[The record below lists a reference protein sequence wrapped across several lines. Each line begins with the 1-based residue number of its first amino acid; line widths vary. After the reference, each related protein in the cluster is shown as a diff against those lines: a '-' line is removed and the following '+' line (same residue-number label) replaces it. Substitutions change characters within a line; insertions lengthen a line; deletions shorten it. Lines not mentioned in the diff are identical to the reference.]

1 LKQLIDN
8 NNYVYNRGSEYGIY
22 IIHGFTNSTYEIR
35 DLTNYLAKKGYYT
48 VANNLPG
55 HGTSV
60 NDCNR
65 CTYIDWISF
74 VEKDIAEMSNEC
86 ENIYVIGISMG
97 SVLALHLCSVF
108 PIKAAVF
115 AATVIEFKDF
125 IGTNILT
132 PLLHKLIPL
141 HKKKYS
147 YPQKIRQSLTYHGY
161 DYWPMSA
168 VNEMRKLTNKV
179 KKELSL
185 IKNPCLIIESKK
197 DKLQLLSNVDLI
209 YNSINSLEKEKFF
222 VNDAGH
228 NLFCLSS
235 DQKIIFEKVA
245 SFIKQNKY

>member
-1 LKQLIDN
+1 MKINLRLILKIIMLTRYKKTMNKLIQSYLYKDKAFLNVCTEKQL
-8 NNYVYNRGSEYGIY
+8 G
-22 IIHGFTNSTYEIR
+22 
-35 DLTNYLAKKGYYT
+35 DLVRLANQGYYT

-65 CTYIDWISF
+65 CTYTDWISF

-132 PLLHKLIPL
+132 PLLHKLIPF
-141 HKKKYS
+141 H
-147 YPQKIRQSLTYHGY
+147 
-161 DYWPMSA
+161 
-168 VNEMRKLTNKV
+168 
-179 KKELSL
+179 
-185 IKNPCLIIESKK
+185 KNP
-197 DKLQLLSNVDLI
+197 
-209 YNSINSLEKEKFF
+209 Y
-222 VNDAGH
+222 
-228 NLFCLSS
+228 LF
-235 DQKIIFEKVA
+235 
-245 SFIKQNKY
+245 